1 MKQTRTG
8 NFRIFVSTAPFAE
21 ANKFSFEMLQVNSIS
36 YRVNPL
42 HRKLTETELIT
53 MIGEAEALIAGTEPI
68 TRLVMEKCPR
78 LKHISRVGVGLD
90 NVDLLEAKR
99 RGISVSYTPDAPAPA
114 VAELTIGLMISL
126 LRKTGQA
133 NLLMHHGKWQRFM
146 GRRLSEITLGIIG
159 IGRIGGR
166 VLRRLRG
173 FGSPRVFVNDLL
185 ADQSLSRAI
194 PELKLEW
201 VSKELIFQQADLIS
215 LHVPL
220 TLKTKGMVGP
230 KELAAMKSD
239 ALIIN
244 TSRGGVVDE
253 EALYQALNADK
264 IGGAAIDVFE
274 KEPYDGPLKELPNC
288 LLTSHM
294 GSMSQDCRTRME
306 IEATEEA
313 IRFLLKK
320 PLLSPVPQEE
330 YDLQREF
337 GSGCPN

>member
-1 MKQTRTG
+1 MNNQ
-8 NFRIFVSTAPFAE
+8 IFISTSPYADH
-21 ANKFSFEMLQVNSIS
+21 NKFPLEMLAANGFKFI
-36 YRVNPL
+36 VNPFR
-42 HRKLTETELIT
+42 RKLTEAELIQQVLD
-53 MIGEAEALIAGTEPI
+53 IEVIIAGTERI
-68 TRLVMEKCPR
+68 TKKVLDSAKKLR
-78 LKHISRVGVGLD
+78 HISRVGVGLD
-90 NVDLLEAKR
+90 NVDLLEAKK
-99 RGISVSYTPDAPAPA
+99 RGISVSYTPEAPAPA

-126 LRKTGQA
+126 LRKIGEA
-133 NLLMHHGKWQRFM
+133 NLMMHQGKWERFM
-146 GRRLSEITLGIIG
+146 GRRISEITLGLIG
-159 IGRIGGR
+159 VGRIGGR

-173 FGSPRVFVNDLL
+173 FGAPRILVNDLL
-185 ADQSLSRAI
+185 ADQSLNRAV
-194 PELKLEW
+194 PELRLEW

-220 TLKTKGMVGP
+220 TLRTQGMVGP
-230 KELAAMKSD
+230 REFAAMKSD

-253 EALYQALNADK
+253 EALYQALKADK

-274 KEPYDGPLKELPNC
+274 KEPYDGPLQELPNC

-337 GSGCPN
+337 GIFEVQRS

>member
-1 MKQTRTG
+1 M
-8 NFRIFVSTAPFAE
+8 FVSTAPFAE
-21 ANKFSFEMLQVNSIS
+21 ANQFPLEMLRANSIGF
-36 YRVNPL
+36 RVNPL
-42 HRKLTETELIT
+42 QRKLTEADLTEMAKDSTAI
-53 MIGEAEALIAGTEPI
+53 IAGTEPI
-68 TRLVMEKCPR
+68 TRRVMEKCR
-78 LKHISRVGVGLD
+78 QLRHISRVGVGLD
-90 NVDLLEAKR
+90 SVDLLEARKR
-99 RGISVSYTPDAPAPA
+99 EISVSYTPDAPAPA

-126 LRKTGQA
+126 LRKVGEA
-133 NLLMHHGKWQRFM
+133 NLLMHQGKWDRFM

-159 IGRIGGR
+159 VGRIGGR

-173 FGSPRVFVNDLL
+173 FGSPRILVNDLL
-185 ADQSLSRAI
+185 ADQSLNRAV

-230 KELAAMKSD
+230 REFAAMKPD

-244 TSRGGVVDE
+244 TSRGGVIDE
-253 EALYQALNADK
+253 KALYQALKNEK

-274 KEPYDGPLKELPNC
+274 NEPYDGPLKNLPNC

-294 GSMSQDCRTRME
+294 GSMSHDCRTRME

-313 IRFLLKK
+313 IRFLKGK
-320 PLLSPVPQEE
+320 PLLSPVPEEE
-330 YDLQREF
+330 YELQREF
-337 GSGCPN
+337 GSGCQT

>member
-1 MKQTRTG
+1 MRQVIIT
-8 NFRIFVSTAPFAE
+8 TAPFAE
-21 ANKFSFEMLQVNSIS
+21 KNKFPLEMLQENGVSFELNQFG
-36 YRVNPL
+36 
-42 HRKLTETELIT
+42 RKLTEAELSSLVYNV
-53 MIGEAEALIAGTEPI
+53 EAIIAGTEPI
-68 TRLVMEKCPR
+68 NKEVMQKAPKLR
-78 LKHISRVGVGLD
+78 HISRVGVGLD
-90 NVDLLEAKR
+90 NVDLLEAKK

-114 VAELTIGLMISL
+114 VAELTVGLMISL
-126 LRKTGQA
+126 LRKANQA
-133 NLLMHHGKWQRFM
+133 NLLMHQGRWERLM
-146 GRRLSEITLGIIG
+146 GRRISEVTLGLIG
-159 IGRIGGR
+159 VGRIGGR

-173 FGSPRVFVNDLL
+173 FGSPRVLVNDLL

-201 VSKELIFQQADLIS
+201 VSKDLIFQQADLIS

-230 KELAAMKSD
+230 KEFAAMKPD

-253 EALYQALNADK
+253 NALYQALKGKK

-294 GSMSQDCRTRME
+294 GSMSHDCRTRME

-313 IRFLLKK
+313 IRFLMGK
-320 PLLSPVPQEE
+320 PLLSPVPAEE
-330 YDLQREF
+330 YELQREF
-337 GSGCPN
+337 GGDCQI